1 MEYYLQSIFPGQ
13 KNVLYRIFPYAVH
26 TFRISNMHIVQI
38 NVSNCVQSLKSQ
50 KSIGKIFRFLSL
62 KSTLI
67 FIILFHKAAYG
78 ILIVLPVRI
87 LHVPVSQKIGIY
99 CPGNSGFLPL

>member
-1 MEYYLQSIFPGQ
+1 
-13 KNVLYRIFPYAVH
+13 
-26 TFRISNMHIVQI
+26 MHIVQI